1 MSDIDIT
8 KLMSVIIRIRNCA
21 DHVTVSGHDNRDAIS
36 FIYNSCNELLS
47 QLGAALEASQN
58 AEKQSDQKEEE
69 ML

>member
-8 KLMSVIIRIRNCA
+8 KLMSVIVRIRNCA